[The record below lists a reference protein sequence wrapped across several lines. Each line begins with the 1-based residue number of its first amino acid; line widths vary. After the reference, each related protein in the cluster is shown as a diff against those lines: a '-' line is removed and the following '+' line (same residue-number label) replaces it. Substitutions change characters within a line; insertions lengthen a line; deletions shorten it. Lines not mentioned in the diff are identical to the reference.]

1 MRITKDAGDQT
12 TPTWSRDGRW
22 IYFSDHREGWRE
34 IWRIPASG
42 GTPEQVTR
50 TGSGFVAY
58 ESADGASLLYQ
69 PKNGD
74 SALLV
79 MPLTGGGEPRT
90 LVDCVRNAAF
100 AIVGGVVFYAGCD
113 PGLNPSLHAIDMV
126 RGRDRVLGSLEHFPR
141 DASHVNFA
149 VSPDGKTV
157 LFRGWV
163 RQGGDLMLIENF
175 R

>member
-1 MRITKDAGDQT
+1 M
-12 TPTWSRDGRW
+12 
-22 IYFSDHREGWRE
+22 
-34 IWRIPASG
+34 
-42 GTPEQVTR
+42 TR

-79 MPLTGGGEPRT
+79 MPLTGGGELRT

-100 AIVGGVVFYAGCD
+100 AVVGGVVFYAGCD
-113 PGLNPSLHAIDMV
+113 PGLNPSLHALDIV
-126 RGRDRVLGSLEHFPR
+126 SGTDRLLGTLEHFPP
-141 DASHVNFA
+141 DASHVNLA
-149 VSPDGKTV
+149 VSSDGKAV
-157 LFRGWV
+157 LFRGLL
-163 RQGGDLMLIENF
+163 RQGGDLMLIEKV